1 MFRSCLAALLFAVTV
16 PATAADTA
24 ALIWEVLAA
33 PDRPA
38 EDRERDPAEKPV
50 EVLTFF
56 GLQPGM
62 AVADV
67 MSGGG
72 YYAEIL
78 SRVVGPR
85 GKVIAHNNAAYFGYA
100 GRDANKRFVGR
111 EFPNVLRMTTELDDM
126 GLGNGELD
134 MILMVMSYHDA
145 YWIGEEWP
153 EVNTDLFMKQLFAA
167 LKPGGIVAVVD
178 HHAAPGTGISVID
191 KLHRIDA
198 EFVKAEFAGYGFT
211 LEGESDLL
219 RNPADDHTKVVFDDS
234 VRRKTDRFIFR
245 FRKP

>member
-1 MFRSCLAALLFAVTV
+1 MFRSCLVALLFTLAIPV
-16 PATAADTA
+16 TAADTA
-24 ALIWEVLAA
+24 ALVGQALVTA
-33 PDRPA
+33 DRPT
-38 EDRERDPAEKPV
+38 EDLERDPAEKPV

-72 YYAEIL
+72 YYAELL
-78 SRVVGPR
+78 SRVVGPKGR
-85 GKVIAHNNAAYFGYA
+85 VIAQNNAAYFSYA

-111 EFPNVLRMTTELDDM
+111 DFPNVERMTTELDDM
-126 GLGNGELD
+126 GLGNGALD

-153 EVNTDLFMKQLFAA
+153 AVDTDLFMKQLFAA
-167 LKPGGIVAVVD
+167 LKPGGVVAIVD
-178 HHAAPGTGISVID
+178 HVAPAGSDLKIID
-191 KLHRIDA
+191 KLHRIDP
-198 EFVKAEFAGYGFT
+198 EFVKAEFARYGFR
-211 LEGESDLL
+211 LDGESDLL
-219 RNPADDHTKVVFDDS
+219 RNPADDHTRVVFDES